1 MKRLLDKQWYPQYE
15 LDFIKGMGKAV
26 FSNTERPVIF
36 TTINSEAHYI
46 FQFESKDVLEPQFAT
61 TYESRT
67 GISHEEKSIT
77 SMWKASC
84 VANRRAYIG
93 NLKVF
98 YEDGTTKVMNDTMV
112 RSLPNKFD
120 IFPISEK
127 VDVTINDGESIVALV
142 EFNDRILQFKERTLY
157 IINASQDMEFLE
169 DKLAYRGV
177 SHQASVFKTEY
188 GVVWANNNGCYFY
201 DGRKVN
207 DLLEKDGRPLV
218 SQSDWET
225 FLGTY
230 PLVGY
235 SPKKRQVIVVD
246 DISNNDSADGSCYI
260 FDMITRSWVKGAAGT
275 FDATAKTNFVI
286 DWNGDLLHASSDQT
300 NDALGAVELYK
311 WDGSADTTTKMS
323 LVTKDIDFGTPSQ
336 KKSVKKVYLTYRG
349 GGNNVQIYYGPDG
362 GFTSTSFTFNRI
374 TSGAD
379 GSSTNADHT
388 TAAKCIPFDAG
399 TTDWLTA
406 ELKPSNGSVTCNS
419 FGIKLSGDDS
429 NAIGANFEIND
440 ISVVYRPK
448 SIK

>member
-1 MKRLLDKQWYPQYE
+1 
-15 LDFIKGMGKAV
+15 
-26 FSNTERPVIF
+26 
-36 TTINSEAHYI
+36 
-46 FQFESKDVLEPQFAT
+46 
-61 TYESRT
+61 
-67 GISHEEKSIT
+67 
-77 SMWKASC
+77 
-84 VANRRAYIG
+84 
-93 NLKVF
+93 
-98 YEDGTTKVMNDTMV
+98 MV

-218 SQSDWET
+218 PQSDWET

-300 NDALGAVELYK
+300 NDAVGAVELYK
-311 WDGSADTTTKMS
+311 WDDSADTTTKMS

-374 TSGAD
+374 TSGTD
-379 GSSTNADHT
+379 GSSTGADHT

-399 TTDWLTA
+399 VTDWLCA

-429 NAIGANFEIND
+429 NAIAADFEVND
-440 ISVVYRPK
+440 ISIVYRPK
-448 SIK
+448 AIK